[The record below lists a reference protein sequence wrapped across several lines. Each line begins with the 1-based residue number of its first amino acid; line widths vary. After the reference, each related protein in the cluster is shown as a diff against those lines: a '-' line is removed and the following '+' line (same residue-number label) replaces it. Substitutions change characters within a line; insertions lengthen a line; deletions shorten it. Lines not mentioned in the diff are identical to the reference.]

1 MNIRIDINKLST
13 YIDLV
18 NNISE
23 YVTLNTLENI
33 YNKLNTITPEQLTE
47 IRNYNAVLL
56 QAESISLDQLKNN
69 VIQGVANQL
78 EQYVSQL

>member
-1 MNIRIDINKLST
+1 MMNDINKLSG
-13 YIDLV
+13 YIELV
-18 NNISE
+18 NNASE

-33 YNKLNTITPEQLTE
+33 FNKLNTITPEQLVE

-56 QAESISLDQLKNN
+56 QAESITREQIKNN
-69 VIQGVANQL
+69 VIQRVANQL

>member
-1 MNIRIDINKLST
+1 MMTDINKLNT

-18 NNISE
+18 NTASE

-33 YNKLNTITPEQLTE
+33 LNKLNTITPEQLVE

-56 QAESISLDQLKNN
+56 QAESVEREQIKNK
-69 VIQGVANQL
+69 VVQRVANQL

>member
-1 MNIRIDINKLST
+1 MNDINKLSA

-18 NNISE
+18 NNASE
-23 YVTLNTLENI
+23 YVTTNTLENI
-33 YNKLNTITPEQLTE
+33 FNKLNTITPEQLVE

-56 QAESISLDQLKNN
+56 QAESIEREQIKNN
-69 VIQGVANQL
+69 SIQRVANQF

>member
-1 MNIRIDINKLST
+1 MIDINKLNT
-13 YIDLV
+13 YIDIV
-18 NNISE
+18 DNASE

-33 YNKLNTITPEQLTE
+33 FNKLNTITPEQLVE

-56 QAESISLDQLKNN
+56 QAESIEREQIKNN
-69 VIQGVANQL
+69 VSQCVTNQL

>member
-1 MNIRIDINKLST
+1 MIDINKLT
-13 YIDLV
+13 DYIDLV
-18 NNISE
+18 NNASE

-33 YNKLNTITPEQLTE
+33 YNKLNTITTDNFVI

-56 QAESISLDQLKNN
+56 QAENIPHEQIKNM
-69 VIQGVANQL
+69 VIPNVANQL

>member
-1 MNIRIDINKLST
+1 MTDINKLST

-18 NNISE
+18 NNVSE

-33 YNKLNTITPEQLTE
+33 YNKLNTITAEQLTE

-56 QAESISLDQLKNN
+56 QAESIPLDRTKNI

>member
-1 MNIRIDINKLST
+1 MIDINELST

>member
-1 MNIRIDINKLST
+1 MIDINKLST

-18 NNISE
+18 NNMSE

-69 VIQGVANQL
+69 LIQRVVNQL